1 MKYDYINIDDNV
13 SQYDDIDFGENKI
26 IDARYIPAALDE
38 DKGNPYI
45 EALPI
50 PRRDASIRLAY
61 T

>member
-38 DKGNPYI
+38 DRIYKN
-45 EALPI
+45 
-50 PRRDASIRLAY
+50 R
-61 T
+61 